1 MTDPQQPPS
10 GAVPPVPPV
19 PRSDEE
25 QPQFASPVSS
35 PAPQISTPAP
45 PAPPSYSTPP
55 APPAYQGAPPVYQ
68 GAPPAAPAAHGKQA
82 FPAPAAPTPPF
93 SAGQPAPAYAAPTGA
108 PVYPHPAGQQPG
120 APTYQAAP
128 PGAYQVPVGGYT
140 APAGA
145 YQAPITGEKKSG
157 LMGILALILA
167 IVAAVVTPIVA
178 GVAGFDIGRRLPGG
192 LDTTD
197 PDFLSVLSPAR
208 DQVLWAEISFWTG
221 TILGIAAI
229 VIGIIAIR
237 KKQAR
242 GAGITALVV
251 AVLGPII
258 FWVVL
263 LVTLSTGTA
272 TGFLP

>member
-1 MTDPQQPPS
+1 MTDPQQPSS
-10 GAVPPVPPV
+10 GAVPPVPPA
-19 PRSDEE
+19 PRSADE
-25 QPQFASPVSS
+25 QQQFAPPVR
-35 PAPQISTPAP
+35 PAPAAYS
-45 PAPPSYSTPP
+45 STPP
-55 APPAYQGAPPVYQ
+55 APPAYQSAPPAYQ
-68 GAPPAAPAAHGKQA
+68 GAPPANQSAPPAYQGAPPSYQGAPA
-82 FPAPAAPTPPF
+82 P
-93 SAGQPAPAYAAPTGA
+93 
-108 PVYPHPAGQQPG
+108 
-120 APTYQAAP
+120 QAAP
-128 PGAYQVPVGGYT
+128 PGAYQVPVGGYA

-145 YQAPITGEKKSG
+145 YQAPVIAEKKSG
-157 LMGILALILA
+157 LLGILALVLA

-178 GVAGFDIGRRLPGG
+178 GIMGFEIGRRLPGG
-192 LDTTD
+192 LDTTA
-197 PDFLSVLSPAR
+197 PDFLSILSPAR

-242 GAGITALVV
+242 GAGIAALVV

>member
-10 GAVPPVPPV
+10 GAVPPVPPA
-19 PRSDEE
+19 PRSADE
-25 QPQFASPVSS
+25 QQQFAPPV
-35 PAPQISTPAP
+35 P
-45 PAPPSYSTPP
+45 PAPAAYSSTPP
-55 APPAYQGAPPVYQ
+55 APPAYQSAPPAYQ
-68 GAPPAAPAAHGKQA
+68 GAPPAYQSAPPAYQGAPPSYQGAPA
-82 FPAPAAPTPPF
+82 P
-93 SAGQPAPAYAAPTGA
+93 
-108 PVYPHPAGQQPG
+108 
-120 APTYQAAP
+120 QAAP
-128 PGAYQVPVGGYT
+128 PGAYQVPVGGYA

-145 YQAPITGEKKSG
+145 YQAPVIAEKKSA
-157 LMGILALILA
+157 LLGILALVLA

-178 GVAGFDIGRRLPGG
+178 GIMGFEIGRRLPGG
-192 LDTTD
+192 LDTTA
-197 PDFLSVLSPAR
+197 PDFLSILSPAR

-242 GAGITALVV
+242 GAGIAALVV

>member
-10 GAVPPVPPV
+10 GAVPPVPPA
-19 PRSDEE
+19 PRSADE
-25 QPQFASPVSS
+25 QQQFAPPV
-35 PAPQISTPAP
+35 P
-45 PAPPSYSTPP
+45 PAPAAYSSTPP
-55 APPAYQGAPPVYQ
+55 APPAYQSAPPAYQ
-68 GAPPAAPAAHGKQA
+68 GAPPSYQGAPA
-82 FPAPAAPTPPF
+82 P
-93 SAGQPAPAYAAPTGA
+93 
-108 PVYPHPAGQQPG
+108 
-120 APTYQAAP
+120 QAAP
-128 PGAYQVPVGGYT
+128 PGAYQVPVGGYA

-145 YQAPITGEKKSG
+145 YQAPVIAEKKSG
-157 LMGILALILA
+157 LLGILALVLA
-167 IVAAVVTPIVA
+167 IVASVVTPIVA
-178 GVAGFDIGRRLPGG
+178 GIMGFEIGRRLPGG
-192 LDTTD
+192 LDTTA
-197 PDFLSVLSPAR
+197 PDFLSILSPAR

-242 GAGITALVV
+242 GAGIAALVV

>member
-10 GAVPPVPPV
+10 GAVPPVPPA
-19 PRSDEE
+19 PRSADE
-25 QPQFASPVSS
+25 QQHFASPV
-35 PAPQISTPAP
+35 P
-45 PAPPSYSTPP
+45 PAPAAYSSTPP
-55 APPAYQGAPPVYQ
+55 APPAYQSAPPAYQ
-68 GAPPAAPAAHGKQA
+68 GAPPSYQGAPA
-82 FPAPAAPTPPF
+82 P
-93 SAGQPAPAYAAPTGA
+93 
-108 PVYPHPAGQQPG
+108 
-120 APTYQAAP
+120 QAAP
-128 PGAYQVPVGGYT
+128 PGAYQVPVGGYA

-145 YQAPITGEKKSG
+145 YQAPVIAEKKSG
-157 LMGILALILA
+157 LLGILALVLA

-178 GVAGFDIGRRLPGG
+178 GIMGFEIGRRLPGG
-192 LDTTD
+192 LDTTA
-197 PDFLSVLSPAR
+197 PDFLSILSPAR

-242 GAGITALVV
+242 GAGIAALVV

>member
-10 GAVPPVPPV
+10 GAVPPVPPA
-19 PRSDEE
+19 PRSADE
-25 QPQFASPVSS
+25 QQHFAPPV
-35 PAPQISTPAP
+35 P
-45 PAPPSYSTPP
+45 PAPAAYSSTPP
-55 APPAYQGAPPVYQ
+55 APPAYQSAPPAYQ
-68 GAPPAAPAAHGKQA
+68 GAPPAYQSAPPAYQGAPPSYQGAPA
-82 FPAPAAPTPPF
+82 P
-93 SAGQPAPAYAAPTGA
+93 
-108 PVYPHPAGQQPG
+108 
-120 APTYQAAP
+120 QAAP
-128 PGAYQVPVGGYT
+128 PGAYQVPVGGYA

-145 YQAPITGEKKSG
+145 YQAPVIAEKKSG
-157 LMGILALILA
+157 LLGILALVLA

-178 GVAGFDIGRRLPGG
+178 GIMGFEIGRRLPGG
-192 LDTTD
+192 LDTTA
-197 PDFLSVLSPAR
+197 PDFLSILSPAR

-242 GAGITALVV
+242 GAGIAALVV

>member
-10 GAVPPVPPV
+10 GAVPPVPPA
-19 PRSDEE
+19 PRSADE
-25 QPQFASPVSS
+25 QQQFAPPV
-35 PAPQISTPAP
+35 P
-45 PAPPSYSTPP
+45 PAPAAYASTPP
-55 APPAYQGAPPVYQ
+55 VPPAYQSAPPAYQGAPPAYQSAPPAYQ
-68 GAPPAAPAAHGKQA
+68 GAPPSYQGAPA
-82 FPAPAAPTPPF
+82 P
-93 SAGQPAPAYAAPTGA
+93 
-108 PVYPHPAGQQPG
+108 
-120 APTYQAAP
+120 QAAP
-128 PGAYQVPVGGYT
+128 PGAYQVPVGGYA

-145 YQAPITGEKKSG
+145 YQTPVIAEKKSG
-157 LMGILALILA
+157 LLGILALVLA

-178 GVAGFDIGRRLPGG
+178 GIMGFEIGRRLPGG
-192 LDTTD
+192 LDTTA
-197 PDFLSVLSPAR
+197 PDFLSILSPAR

-242 GAGITALVV
+242 GAGIAALVV

>member
-10 GAVPPVPPV
+10 GAVPPVPPA
-19 PRSDEE
+19 PRSADE
-25 QPQFASPVSS
+25 QQQFAPPV
-35 PAPQISTPAP
+35 P
-45 PAPPSYSTPP
+45 PAPAAYSSTPP
-55 APPAYQGAPPVYQ
+55 APPAYQSAPPAYQ
-68 GAPPAAPAAHGKQA
+68 GAPPSYQGAPA
-82 FPAPAAPTPPF
+82 P
-93 SAGQPAPAYAAPTGA
+93 
-108 PVYPHPAGQQPG
+108 
-120 APTYQAAP
+120 QAAP
-128 PGAYQVPVGGYT
+128 PGAYQVPVGGYA

-145 YQAPITGEKKSG
+145 YQAPVIAEKKSA
-157 LMGILALILA
+157 LLGILALVLA

-178 GVAGFDIGRRLPGG
+178 GIMGFEIGRRLPGG
-192 LDTTD
+192 LDTTA
-197 PDFLSVLSPAR
+197 PDFLSILSPAR

-242 GAGITALVV
+242 GAGIAALVV